1 VIVRGA
7 ASLTMPT
14 ASATQAHPATPTPS
28 ATPIHPTTIE
38 AHRPTPS
45 DILHLDRVAKTY
57 GGHTVLRGV
66 DLAMRAGEFLTLLG
80 PSGCGKTTTLNLVA
94 GLISPSSG
102 TIYLRGKSA
111 NTLPPRRR
119 GIGLV
124 FQSWALFPH
133 MTVFDNIAYGLRV
146 RRVPSAEVT
155 RRVGEM
161 LDLVHLP
168 GAADKYPS
176 QLSGGMQ
183 QRVALARALVPRPD
197 LLLLDEPLS
206 NLDAALRKEMQLELR
221 RIHNE
226 LGVSTLLVTHSQEEA
241 LVMSD
246 RIAVMRD
253 GRIACLDTP
262 QRVYENP
269 PTPFVCSFLGD
280 ANILDGV
287 VEQTADGEA
296 LVDCLGLRL
305 TAPNVAGLRPGARIS
320 IAVRP
325 ESVAVGSLAT
335 RGSKGGSEATVLDM
349 VFKGACVSYR
359 LQAGG
364 QEILALTLPSPD
376 GRTFPPGSR
385 IDISVPVA
393 RVIVLEPENV

>member
-1 VIVRGA
+1 MIARAA
-7 ASLTMPT
+7 ASLTMPSPAAAPT
-14 ASATQAHPATPTPS
+14 QSAMTEARS
-28 ATPIHPTTIE
+28 A
-38 AHRPTPS
+38 APS

-57 GGHTVLRGV
+57 GAHTVLHGI

-102 TIYLRGKSA
+102 TIYLRGRPA
-111 NTLPPRRR
+111 NALPPRRR

-146 RRVPSAEVT
+146 RRVPSGEVT

-168 GAADKYPS
+168 GAAGKYPS

-206 NLDAALRKEMQLELR
+206 NLDAALRKEMQMELR

-262 QRVYENP
+262 LRVYENP

-287 VEQTADGEA
+287 VEQAAGGEA

-325 ESVAVGSLAT
+325 ESVAVGPLTAN
-335 RGSKGGSEATVLDM
+335 GSKGGAEATVLDM

-359 LQAGG
+359 LRAGG
-364 QEILALTLPSPD
+364 QEIQALTLPSPD

-385 IDISVPVA
+385 INVSVPVA
-393 RVIVLEPENV
+393 RVIVLGPEDV